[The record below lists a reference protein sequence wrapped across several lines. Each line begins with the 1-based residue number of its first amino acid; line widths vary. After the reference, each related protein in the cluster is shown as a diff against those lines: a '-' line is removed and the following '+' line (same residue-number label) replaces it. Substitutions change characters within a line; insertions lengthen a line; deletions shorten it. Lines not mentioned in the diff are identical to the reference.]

1 MNAVLADVIY
11 EDRAQQVTWRGV
23 SIADGD
29 VFESFIGDSV
39 ASRLHDKEGKGLF
52 ESHLRSLAKTDFA
65 QGNLKQILSATI
77 PEERKW
83 AIGEAFAEAYLESWH
98 NITWPWNMERDK
110 RSPNASLPGADLI
123 GFEVLQGEHVRLVL
137 GEVKT
142 SSEANAPPRV
152 MQGRGGMIHQIDNIA
167 NNPGL
172 ICEILKW
179 LFFRCRNTENKHLF
193 DGAITL
199 YFESGNKAVT
209 LFGIL
214 IRDTSPDQK
223 DLENRGAALAK
234 VLQHPTI
241 CQLIAICL
249 PCTISDLVDRVT
261 RCEL

>member
-1 MNAVLADVIY
+1 MNAVLANVIY

-29 VFESFIGDSV
+29 VFDSFIGDSV

-52 ESHLRSLAKTDFA
+52 ELHLRGLAKTDFA

-83 AIGEAFAEAYLESWH
+83 AIGEAFAEAYLGCQH
-98 NITWPWNMERDK
+98 NVIWPWNMERDK
-110 RSPNASLPGADLI
+110 RSPNVSLPGADLI

-142 SSEANAPPRV
+142 SSDADAPPRV
-152 MQGRGGMIHQIDNIA
+152 MTGPSGMVHQIDNIA

-172 ICEILKW
+172 IREILSW
-179 LFFRCRNTENKHLF
+179 LFFRCRNTENEHLF
-193 DGAITL
+193 NAAIAL
-199 YFESGNKAVT
+199 YLESGNKAVT

-241 CQLIAICL
+241 CQLIAIYL
-249 PCTISDLVDRVT
+249 PCTILDLVDRVA
-261 RCEL
+261 RCGS